1 MRLISDAWKNQFA
14 LAAVSHFAENCQRWI
29 GKRHAVILVHLHPL
43 ARNFPDCAWPINFG
57 PPSSEHFVRP
67 TNCKNQKAECLR
79 RAAIGAGQ
87 LRHEL
92 RYFGVGQG
100 GVMTGLSF
108 GRFGSFSRS
117 CFVSSAGLRNSLSS
131 MSTFFAI
138 IVSMRPRTRFEGL
151 ALLDPNRLEQLED
164 VAGQY
169 LRDAQMTDRRVGVLF
184 ER

>member
-1 MRLISDAWKNQFA
+1 VRLISDAWKNQFA

-57 PPSSEHFVRP
+57 PPNSEHFVRP
-67 TNCKNQKAECLR
+67 TNCKNQKAECPR

-100 GVMTGLSF
+100 GVMTGLTLRPLRKLFPKLLCQF
-108 GRFGSFSRS
+108 GGIAKLIVVDVDILRDYRFDAPADTVRGSRASRS
-117 CFVSSAGLRNSLSS
+117 KSA
-131 MSTFFAI
+131 
-138 IVSMRPRTRFEGL
+138 
-151 ALLDPNRLEQLED
+151 
-164 VAGQY
+164 
-169 LRDAQMTDRRVGVLF
+169 
-184 ER
+184 